1 MGLFGN
7 GRAGQV
13 EQLQR
18 RVRELEGLV
27 DELSR
32 RLGVD
37 PAVVQAEAGM
47 VDGVKVSD
55 EVRALAAKGRPIEA
69 IKLLRAESGL
79 GLADAKRV
87 VDRL

>member
-7 GRAGQV
+7 GQARQV

-47 VDGVKVSD
+47 VDGVKVSA

-87 VDRL
+87 VDQL

>member
-7 GRAGQV
+7 GQARQV

-87 VDRL
+87 VDQL

>member
-7 GRAGQV
+7 GQARQV

-47 VDGVKVSD
+47 VDGVKVSA
-55 EVRALAAKGRPIEA
+55 EVRALAAKDRKIEA

-87 VDRL
+87 VDQL

>member
-7 GRAGQV
+7 GQARQV

-47 VDGVKVSD
+47 VDGVKVSA
-55 EVRALAAKGRPIEA
+55 EVRGLAAKGRPIEA
-69 IKLLRAESGL
+69 IKLLRSESGL

-87 VDRL
+87 VDQL